1 MRGALAL
8 KQATESD
15 VVAIAKLRA
24 AAARHLTS
32 TFGHGHWSAPGTENG
47 VRLDL
52 RKPGLFVAR
61 RGRRLIAT
69 LRLSTKKPWA
79 IDPAYFTEIGVPL
92 YLTNM
97 AVQPGSPAQRHRSRL
112 PRGSGAHRPRLAGRR
127 HPTRCL
133 RRRGWRRRLLRA
145 MRFPG
150 SRPGRVSIGPAR
162 LLRTSGLTHVAD
174 SLPTRLVQSRDG
186 NTRANACRRSCGID
200 SSGGGR
206 GRQDPARRLLPHR
219 QRQAGDASASIAS

>member
-61 RGRRLIAT
+61 RGRCLIAT

-79 IDPAYFTEIGVPL
+79 VDPAYFTDIGVPL

-97 AVQPGSPAQRHRSRL
+97 AVQPELQRSGIGRGCLEEAVRIARDWPAGAIRL
-112 PRGSGAHRPRLAGRR
+112 DAYDAEAGAGGFYA
-127 HPTRCL
+127 RCGF
-133 RRRGWRRRLLRA
+133 REV
-145 MRFPG
+145 
-150 SRPGRVSIGPAR
+150 GRVVYRSVP
-162 LLRTSGLTHVAD
+162 LVYYE
-174 SLPTRLVQSRDG
+174 RLV
-186 NTRANACRRSCGID
+186 
-200 SSGGGR
+200 
-206 GRQDPARRLLPHR
+206 
-219 QRQAGDASASIAS
+219 

>member
-24 AAARHLTS
+24 AVAHHLTT
-32 TFGHGHWSAPGTENG
+32 TFGHGHWSSPGTENG

-79 IDPAYFTEIGVPL
+79 IDPAYFTDGGVPL

-97 AVQPGSPAQRHRSRL
+97 AVQPELQRSGIGRGCLEEAVRIARDWPAGAIRL
-112 PRGSGAHRPRLAGRR
+112 DAYDAEAGAGGFYA
-127 HPTRCL
+127 RCGF
-133 RRRGWRRRLLRA
+133 REV
-145 MRFPG
+145 
-150 SRPGRVSIGPAR
+150 GRVVYRSVP
-162 LLRTSGLTHVAD
+162 LVYYE
-174 SLPTRLVQSRDG
+174 RLV
-186 NTRANACRRSCGID
+186 
-200 SSGGGR
+200 
-206 GRQDPARRLLPHR
+206 
-219 QRQAGDASASIAS
+219 